1 MTETVPDPQ
10 ETTGRTRIVVTL
22 ITASVPV
29 VIAAI
34 SLMPQMMGTTAADE
48 GQGSED
54 SAVVVTVDPRADSD
68 ALPGAAPLKR
78 WKITGALDATEG
90 SGPVYAGLHL
100 MPLEQSLETMTDDQG
115 RFAFDDVPAG
125 AYCLLVKTFGAGDGH
140 YIKLRI
146 EKRGAGPVEEFSVEG
161 TPVDFTIIEQ

>member
-34 SLMPQMMGTTAADE
+34 SLMPQMMGTTAAE
-48 GQGSED
+48 ERP
-54 SAVVVTVDPRADSD
+54 AVSDDVPTADSRD
-68 ALPGAAPLKR
+68 APGAAPLKR

>member
-1 MTETVPDPQ
+1 MTETAPDPQ

-34 SLMPQMMGTTAADE
+34 SLMSQMMGPTAAEE
-48 GQGSED
+48 GPGA
-54 SAVVVTVDPRADSD
+54 SAAVATVASRADPEG
-68 ALPGAAPLKR
+68 LPEAAQLKR

-100 MPLEQSLETMTDDQG
+100 MPLERSLETMTDDQG

>member
-34 SLMPQMMGTTAADE
+34 SLMPQIMGKAAADP
-48 GQGSED
+48 GPGPED
-54 SAVVVTVDPRADSD
+54 PVTVIKVDPRGDLD
-68 ALPGAAPLKR
+68 APPLKR

-146 EKRGAGPVEEFSVEG
+146 EKRGAGPMEEFSVEG
-161 TPVDFTIIEQ
+161 TPVDFTIIEK